1 MKFLMFKLLL
11 RGYALIYF
19 PDEQV
24 CAFECVCVCVTVVLC
39 VWLVEALWVNEAQ
52 SIQTWI
58 QRSRAVG
65 LIWHQSVVPITHP
78 AIHL

>member
-1 MKFLMFKLLL
+1 MNFLMFKLLL

-24 CAFECVCVCVTVVLC
+24 CAFEFMYVTVVLC

-52 SIQTWI
+52 SVQTWI